1 MALRFFM
8 GILFKFVFFI
18 NNEVNIM
25 EILNNFLEEIYYTSL
40 VLLVGSIIYIRYQEQ
55 ITYKIFIYIFYLFIA
70 SISTLFILFSIAHL
84 SVGIIPEYVFTAY
97 LFLYFVACFIV
108 IFYVLKKQFQ
118 CTAWLPY
125 FLFTSLTIIFY
136 YLPLYVGL
144 ILVVIVY
151 NFQ

>member
-25 EILNNFLEEIYYTSL
+25 EILNNLLEEIYYTSL
-40 VLLVGSIIYIRYQEQ
+40 VLLVGSIIYLRYQQQ
-55 ITYKIFIYIFYLFIA
+55 ITYKIFLYIFYFFIA
-70 SISTLFILFSIAHL
+70 SISTLFILFSIAYL
-84 SVGIIPEYVFTAY
+84 SLGFIPEYVEFAY
-97 LFLYFVACFIV
+97 NFLYVAACFIV
-108 IFYVLKKQFQ
+108 IFYVLKKQFK